1 MGWYLIELPDDALTP
16 YVSETEDGLLHGWGE
31 MPKREIDLDALLIVV
46 KELEQPWKEEDV
58 IAEDVEYF
66 EHNCAKRIRKAVGCE
81 RFF

>member
-16 YVSETEDGLLHGWGE
+16 YVSETEDG
-31 MPKREIDLDALLIVV
+31 LLIVV

-66 EHNCAKRIRKAVGCE
+66 EHDCAKRIRKAVGCE
-81 RFF
+81 RFL